1 MPVWSTGEGRIIS
14 PLERNS
20 AISEE
25 KNPCHLE
32 PSCAKLL
39 QVTAHSVQIV
49 RALCKGPHG
58 RRSEKEASTYLVTT
72 TDDSPA
78 SRWQMC
84 LGSRLPGPET
94 TSPKHL
100 FWGKCTTNQKV
111 KNHKSSVGTPCEL
124 FTKMLY
130 HSLLHI
136 CNLKPLSLLLVKN
149 CFLLA
154 RR

>member
-1 MPVWSTGEGRIIS
+1 MCSTGEGRIIS

-25 KNPCHLE
+25 KDPCHLE
-32 PSCAKLL
+32 PRFAKLL
-39 QVTAHSVQIV
+39 LVTAHSVQIV
-49 RALCKGPHG
+49 RALCKGPQG
-58 RRSEKEASTYLVTT
+58 RRRQKEASTYLVTT

-84 LGSRLPGPET
+84 LGNRLPGPET
-94 TSPKHL
+94 TRPKHL